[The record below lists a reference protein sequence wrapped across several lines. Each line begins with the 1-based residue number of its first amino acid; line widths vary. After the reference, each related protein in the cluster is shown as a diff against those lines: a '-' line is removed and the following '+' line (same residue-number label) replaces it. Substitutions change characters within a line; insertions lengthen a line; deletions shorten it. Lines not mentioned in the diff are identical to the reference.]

1 MYAKLLKTKGDQAV
15 KYAVAVLDYF
25 DNENTVHIVEAE
37 TPIAASELELGDK
50 EFSIEEFMEEAFNCD
65 IAISLPVPLDI

>member
-1 MYAKLLKTKGDQAV
+1 M
-15 KYAVAVLDYF
+15 KYAVAILDYF

-37 TPIAASELELGDK
+37 TPLAAMIAASELDLGDK

>member
-1 MYAKLLKTKGDQAV
+1 M

-37 TPIAASELELGDK
+37 TPIAAMIAASELNLGDK
-50 EFSIEEFMEEAFNCD
+50 ELTPQEFIVEAFNCD
-65 IAISLPVPLDI
+65 IAISLPVLLDI